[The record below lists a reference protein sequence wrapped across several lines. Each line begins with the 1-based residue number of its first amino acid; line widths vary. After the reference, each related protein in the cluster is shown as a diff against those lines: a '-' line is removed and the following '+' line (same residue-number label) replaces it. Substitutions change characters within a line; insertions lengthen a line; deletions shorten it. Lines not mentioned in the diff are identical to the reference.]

1 MILMIDNYDSFTYN
15 LVQLVQCIGEQVM
28 VFRNDEFEPASLK
41 QLSISGIIISPGP
54 GGPEDAG
61 RTIELMVEM
70 AGKVPIL
77 GVCLGHQA
85 IAVTFGARVVQAP
98 RIMHGKPSLILHDGE
113 GIYKGLE
120 SPFEAIRYHSLI
132 VDENSLPP
140 ELKVSAWTKEGE
152 VMGIRHTYYPMEGV
166 QFHPESILTQKGAS
180 LIGNFIAMCNK
191 P

>member
-1 MILMIDNYDSFTYN
+1 
-15 LVQLVQCIGEQVM
+15 
-28 VFRNDEFEPASLK
+28 
-41 QLSISGIIISPGP
+41 
-54 GGPEDAG
+54 
-61 RTIELMVEM
+61 
-70 AGKVPIL
+70 
-77 GVCLGHQA
+77 
-85 IAVTFGARVVQAP
+85 
-98 RIMHGKPSLILHDGE
+98 MHGKPSLILHDGE

>member
-54 GGPEDAG
+54 GGPEEAG